1 MHIPD
6 GFIAPVVYL
15 PAYAVAAGAWA
26 YAARRLRSSLDEAT
40 LPFLA
45 VMTASAFVLMMV
57 AIPLP
62 GGTTVHAAGV
72 GLLAVLFGVWTTY
85 LAVSLVLLLQAL
97 LFGAGGIT
105 ALPVNALAMG
115 LAGASVAWLAFAG
128 LRRWSERAALFAAG
142 AISVLVPAGL
152 IALTLGV
159 QPLLAQG
166 PDGTPRFFPFGL
178 AITLPAVLLPHLV
191 VALGEGAL
199 TVLAY
204 RYLTVLRAA
213 RAA

>member
-15 PAYAVAAGAWA
+15 PAYAVAAGAWI
-26 YAARRLRSSLDEAT
+26 YAVRRVQSSLDENT

-45 VMTASAFVLMMV
+45 VMTAAAFVLMMV

-62 GGTTVHAAGV
+62 GGTTVHATGI
-72 GLLAVLFGVWTTY
+72 GLLAVLLGVWTTF

-115 LAGASVAWLAFAG
+115 LVGSASAWLAFVG
-128 LRRWSERAALFAAG
+128 LRGWSERVALFSAG
-142 AISVLVPAGL
+142 ALAVAVPALL
-152 IALTLGV
+152 IALALGI
-159 QPLLAQG
+159 QPFVAHA
-166 PDGTPRFFPFGL
+166 PDGTPHFFPFG
-178 AITLPAVLLPHLV
+178 ISVTLPAVVLPHLV
-191 VALGEGAL
+191 VAIGEGVL
-199 TVLAY
+199 TLIAY
-204 RYLTVLRAA
+204 RYLKALGASRAA
-213 RAA
+213 

>member
-15 PAYAVAAGAWA
+15 PLYVLGAGAWA
-26 YAARRLRSSLDEAT
+26 YAVRRVRTTLDEQT

-45 VMTASAFVLMMV
+45 VMTATAFVLMMV

-62 GGTTVHAAGV
+62 GGTTVHAAGI
-72 GLLAVLFGVWTTY
+72 GLLAVLFGVWTTF
-85 LAVSLVLLLQAL
+85 LAVSLVLVLQAL
-97 LFGAGGIT
+97 MFGAGGIT

-115 LAGASVAWLAFAG
+115 LAGAATARLAFVSMRG
-128 LRRWSERAALFAAG
+128 RSERAALFAAG
-142 AISVLVPAGL
+142 AASVLVPAL
-152 IALTLGV
+152 LVALVLGV
-159 QPLLAQG
+159 QPLVAHAA
-166 PDGTPRFFPFGL
+166 DGTPRFFPFGL
-178 AITLPAVLLPHLV
+178 SITLPAVLLPHLV
-191 VALGEGAL
+191 VAVGEGVL

-204 RYLTVLRAA
+204 RYVVSLRAP

>member
-15 PAYAVAAGAWA
+15 PAYGLAAGAWA
-26 YAARRLRSSLDEAT
+26 YAVRRAQKSLDENT

-45 VMTASAFVLMMV
+45 VMTAAAFVLMMV

-62 GGTTVHAAGV
+62 GGTTVHAAGI
-72 GLLAVLFGVWTTY
+72 GLLAVLVGVWTTF
-85 LAVSLVLLLQAL
+85 LSVSLVLLLQAL

-115 LAGASVAWLAFAG
+115 LAGGAAAGLAFTG
-128 LRRWSERAALFAAG
+128 LRGWSERAALFTAG
-142 AISVLVPAGL
+142 AVSVLVPALL
-152 IALTLGV
+152 IALALGI
-159 QPLLAQG
+159 QPLVAHA

-178 AITLPAVLLPHLV
+178 SVTLPAVLLPHLI
-191 VALGEGAL
+191 VAIGEGVL
-199 TVLAY
+199 TVIAY
-204 RYLTVLRAA
+204 RYLTALRAP
-213 RAA
+213 RAT

>member
-26 YAARRLRSSLDEAT
+26 YAVRRVQASLDENT

-45 VMTASAFVLMMV
+45 VMTAAAFVLMMV

-62 GGTTVHAAGV
+62 GGTTVHAAGI
-72 GLLAVLFGVWTTY
+72 GLLAVLLGVWTTF
-85 LAVSLVLLLQAL
+85 LSVSLVLLLQAL

-115 LAGASVAWLAFAG
+115 LAGGASAWLAFTG
-128 LRRWSERAALFAAG
+128 LRGWNGRVALFTAG
-142 AISVLVPAGL
+142 AVSVLVPALL
-152 IALTLGV
+152 IALALGI
-159 QPLLAQG
+159 QPLVAHA

-178 AITLPAVLLPHLV
+178 SVTLPAVLLPHLI
-191 VALGEGAL
+191 VAIGEGIL
-199 TVLAY
+199 TVIAY
-204 RYLTVLRAA
+204 RYLAALRAP

>member
-15 PAYAVAAGAWA
+15 PAYAVAGVAWS
-26 YAARRLRSSLDEAT
+26 YALRRVRASLDENT
-40 LPFLA
+40 LPFLS
-45 VMTASAFVLMMV
+45 VMTAATFVLMMV

-62 GGTTVHAAGV
+62 GGTTVHAAGI
-72 GLLAVLFGVWTTY
+72 GLLAVLVGVWTTF
-85 LAVSLVLLLQAL
+85 LSVSLVLLLQAL

-115 LAGASVAWLAFAG
+115 LAGGAAACLAFTG
-128 LRRWSERAALFAAG
+128 LRRWSEPAALFTAG
-142 AISVLVPAGL
+142 AVSVLVPALL
-152 IALTLGV
+152 IAVALGI
-159 QPLLAQG
+159 QPLVAHA

-178 AITLPAVLLPHLV
+178 SITLPAVLLPHLV
-191 VALGEGAL
+191 VALGEGVL
-199 TVLAY
+199 TLVAF
-204 RYLTVLRAA
+204 RYLRTPGGA

>member
-26 YAARRLRSSLDEAT
+26 YAVRRVRAALDEST

-45 VMTASAFVLMMV
+45 VMTAAAFVLMMV

-62 GGTTVHAAGV
+62 GGTTVHAAGI
-72 GLLAVLFGVWTTY
+72 GLLAVLLGVWTTF
-85 LAVSLVLLLQAL
+85 LSVSLVLLLQAL

-115 LAGASVAWLAFAG
+115 LAGGAAAWLAFSG
-128 LRRWSERAALFAAG
+128 LRGWNERVALFTAG
-142 AISVLVPAGL
+142 AVSVLLPALL
-152 IALTLGV
+152 IAIALGI
-159 QPLLAQG
+159 QPLVAHA

-178 AITLPAVLLPHLV
+178 AVTLPAVLLPHLV
-191 VALGEGAL
+191 VAVGEGVL
-199 TVLAY
+199 TVIAY
-204 RYLTVLRAA
+204 RYLAALRTPRAA
-213 RAA
+213 

>member
-6 GFIAPVVYL
+6 GFIAPIVYL
-15 PAYAVAAGAWA
+15 PAYAIAAGAWA
-26 YAARRLRSSLDEAT
+26 YAVRRVRVSLDEET

-45 VMTASAFVLMMV
+45 VMTAAAFVLMMV

-62 GGTTVHAAGV
+62 GGTTVHAAGI
-72 GLLAVLFGVWTTY
+72 GLLGVLLGVWTTF
-85 LAVSLVLLLQAL
+85 LSVSLVLLLQAL

-115 LAGASVAWLAFAG
+115 LAGGASAWLAFTG
-128 LRRWSERAALFAAG
+128 LRGWNGRVALFTAG
-142 AISVLVPAGL
+142 AVSVLVPALL
-152 IALTLGV
+152 IALALGI
-159 QPLLAQG
+159 QPLVAHA

-178 AITLPAVLLPHLV
+178 SVTLPAVLLPHLI
-191 VALGEGAL
+191 VAIGEGIL
-199 TVLAY
+199 TVIAY
-204 RYLTVLRAA
+204 RYLAALRAP

>member
-15 PAYAVAAGAWA
+15 PLYVVAAGAWA
-26 YAARRLRSSLDEAT
+26 YSARRVRATLDEGT

-45 VMTASAFVLMMV
+45 VMTSAAFVLMMV

-62 GGTTVHAAGV
+62 GGTTVHASGV
-72 GLLAVLFGVWTTY
+72 GLLAVLFGVWTTF

-97 LFGAGGIT
+97 LFGAGGVT
-105 ALPVNALAMG
+105 ALPINALAMG
-115 LAGASVAWLAFAG
+115 LAGATAAWLAFRG
-128 LRRWSERAALFAAG
+128 LRGWSEPAALFVAG
-142 AISVLVPAGL
+142 AVSVLVPAL
-152 IALTLGV
+152 LVAVALGI
-159 QPLLAQG
+159 QPLVAHG

-178 AITLPAVLLPHLV
+178 SITLPAVLLPHLV
-191 VALGEGAL
+191 VAAGEGVL
-199 TVLAY
+199 TGLAF
-204 RYLTVLRAA
+204 RYVSSLRAP